1 MFYNLFFLLSA
12 LSQLIPMLQVGS
24 PISFYAP
31 LSFVLLLTMMKEFF
45 DDYKRYKL
53 DKKMNSAEYKVIT
66 NTGNKKTI

>member
-1 MFYNLFFLLSA
+1 
-12 LSQLIPMLQVGS
+12 MLQVGS